1 VSRHPSGYYYAQK
14 VTGARTMEKLLA
26 ENIKLQRQ
34 LKVTRQ
40 NNSILRKQK
49 SDLTLANEEIQGRLQ
64 EIKSDFATGNAEL
77 IIMKQKF
84 AELKKN
90 NTEISSD
97 LTSSRKEKDELMNEL
112 QDVDKELDDE
122 IKIRLQCQSEKLELV
137 AKDLTNQQLVLD
149 LKTNISKITS
159 ELQMRA
165 SENADLVWQQ
175 KTQILFGNKELE
187 DCKEELEDKIQK
199 NDHLELEN
207 SVISKSLQES
217 KQEAMNNQTVYK
229 KCQES
234 LELEIK
240 EKTELMESLQEVDK
254 ELDAEVQIR
263 LKCQSEKLELVA
275 KDLTN
280 QKLVFELKTNI
291 TKTASELEMR
301 ESGNTDLVVANK
313 ELEDC
318 KEELKE
324 AIQKND
330 ELELDNSVI
339 SKSFQESKQEAT
351 NNQTAYKKCQE
362 SLEDEIKEKTDL
374 QALYANNDKE
384 ILKLKTNLNET
395 QEEVSNCKK
404 TLQEYKNRINVFR
417 PAWSDWS
424 DCSKTCFG
432 IKTRIEKCQDNHEQI
447 QSCNQDSACSRSG
460 KSLRGLT

>member
-1 VSRHPSGYYYAQK
+1 MNRHLSGYYYAQK
-14 VTGARTMEKLLA
+14 VTGARTMAKLSA
-26 ENIKLQRQ
+26 ENVKLQRQ

-40 NNSILRKQK
+40 NNAILRKQK
-49 SDLTLANEEIQGRLQ
+49 SDLTLANEK
-64 EIKSDFATGNAEL
+64 IKADYATGNTEL
-77 IIMKQKF
+77 IVMKKKF

-97 LTSSRKEKDELMNEL
+97 LTSSRNEKDELMNEL

-122 IKIRLQCQSEKLELV
+122 IKIRLKCQSEKLELV
-137 AKDLTNQQLVLD
+137 AKDLTNQQLVLE
-149 LKTNISKITS
+149 LKRNISKITS
-159 ELQMRA
+159 ELEMRE
-165 SENADLVWQQ
+165 SENADLV
-175 KTQILFGNKELE
+175 IVNKEHE

-217 KQEAMNNQTVYK
+217 KQEALNNQTVYK

-280 QKLVFELKTNI
+280 QKLVLELKTNI
-291 TKTASELEMR
+291 TKTASELKMR
-301 ESGNTDLVVANK
+301 DSEKADLVIANK

-324 AIQKND
+324 TIQKND
-330 ELELDNSVI
+330 ELE
-339 SKSFQESKQEAT
+339 
-351 NNQTAYKKCQE
+351 
-362 SLEDEIKEKTDL
+362 
-374 QALYANNDKE
+374 NDKE
-384 ILKLKTNLNET
+384 ILELKTNLNET
-395 QEEVSNCKK
+395 QEEISNCKK
-404 TLQEYKNRINVFR
+404 SLQEYKNRINVFR

-447 QSCNQDSACSRSG
+447 LSCNQDSACSRSG
-460 KSLRGLT
+460 KSLKGLTTWYFISIV